1 MNIEEQNR
9 EALIAYFEKSG
20 HPITNKVLGVEI
32 EHFILVSDANEPITY
47 DSKDGRIGIAD
58 VLNALTDHYPAIFL
72 NNEGEIIGCANEP
85 PSRLSQLLKLRD
97 PLPPLPQY
105 KRSEKSIRISVHALM
120 RISIGIMRT
129 CMRLVII
136 QRTKRLISS

>member
-72 NNEGEIIGCANEP
+72 NNEGEIIGCANEEASITLEP
-85 PSRLSQLLKLRD
+85 ASQI
-97 PLPPLPQY
+97 
-105 KRSEKSIRISVHALM
+105 E
-120 RISIGIMRT
+120 ISIAPFASIQKIGEVYSDFRA
-129 CMRLVII
+129 RLDA
-136 QRTKRLISS
+136 